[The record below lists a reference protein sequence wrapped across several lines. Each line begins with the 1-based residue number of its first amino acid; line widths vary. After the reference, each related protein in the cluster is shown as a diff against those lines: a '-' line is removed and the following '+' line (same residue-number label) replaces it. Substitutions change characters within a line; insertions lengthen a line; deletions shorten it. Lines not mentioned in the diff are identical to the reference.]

1 MFSRC
6 FSRLGLR
13 RAAAVSA
20 LAAAA
25 AALAGCASRG
35 GRVAPTTV
43 GPQQVAAIVAAAQ
56 AQWLRWGGDWVLR
69 QPGGES
75 CAPLADGSCQPVD
88 DGCGREQSAALCPVV
103 NEYWRA
109 LGRGGSGIERH
120 ACPHPD
126 RCEATWPADQGR
138 PQRTAAWSAAFVS
151 AVMREAGFGPREFRF
166 GAAHAQYVTAARDG
180 LASAFEVLPTPAP
193 VAPGDLVCGVRTEEA
208 RQRQIGVHEIR
219 GGREG
224 EGVTPMHCDIVVS
237 VDRQALRAQ
246 AVGGNV
252 QQSVSRREM
261 LLGLDGRLYWQPDA
275 EPGWVLVMKP
285 RRALPWAAPPCSGA
299 DC

>member
-6 FSRLGLR
+6 FSSLGLR
-13 RAAAVSA
+13 PALFLVMSA
-20 LAAAA
+20 LVL
-25 AALAGCASRG
+25 ALAGCASRG

-43 GPQQVAAIVAAAQ
+43 APEQVAAIVTAAD
-56 AQWLRWGGDWVLR
+56 AQWQRWGGAWVLQ
-69 QPGGES
+69 QPGGDS
-75 CAPLADGSCQPVD
+75 CGLLADGSCQPVD

-109 LGRGGSGIERH
+109 LGRSGSGPERH
-120 ACPHPD
+120 ACAQPD
-126 RCEATWPADQGR
+126 RCQAVWPPEAGR
-138 PQRTAAWSAAFVS
+138 PQRTVPWSAAFIG

-166 GAAHAQYVTAARDG
+166 SAAHAQYVVAARDG

-193 VAPGDLVCGVRTEEA
+193 VAPGDLVCGVRTEEG
-208 RQRQIGVHEIR
+208 RQRQIGLHEIR
-219 GGREG
+219 GGRDG

-237 VDRQALRAQ
+237 VDLQSLRAQ

-252 QQSVSRREM
+252 QQSVSRREL
-261 LLGLDGRLYWQPDA
+261 LLGLDGRLYWSPEG
-275 EPGWVLVMKP
+275 EPGWALVMKP
-285 RRALPWAAPPCSGA
+285 RRALPAAAPPCSGA